1 MTITEKER
9 FMKYRMDAMEKR
21 LDMIESLFMQQHL
34 HSVPTISTQP
44 SQPIVASQPIV
55 PSQQSQPTVSQPS
68 QPSQPSHTISCDVV
82 NPEAQMMPLL
92 EPLSI
97 VRRRFIL

>member
-44 SQPIVASQPIV
+44 SQPIVAS

-68 QPSQPSHTISCDVV
+68 QQSQPSHTISCDVV